1 MELLYQREPLHHDLK
16 SKPRILHLTSL
27 LHRPIMGC
35 ARLPR
40 MPSSRY
46 RALTIYN
53 VFFEQNKMAEGD
65 TRNTATGDFVD
76 G

>member
-1 MELLYQREPLHHDLK
+1 MEPLYQREPLHHDLK
-16 SKPRILHLTSL
+16 SKPRITSL

-46 RALTIYN
+46 RTLAIYN

-65 TRNTATGDFVD
+65 TRNTATEDSVD